1 MKIGAQVKKI
11 VVAAVAVL
19 TLSHASHAEERHALH
34 GLFCN
39 AEAQL
44 EQTLGHLRL
53 GLSPQLAAEAT
64 NGRSVVCV
72 HADRIRYVV
81 IRPIILGQ
89 VRHRG
94 TLLMKYS
101 ATLVGVDVGRNV
113 RPVEPDLPIFFLSGD
128 RIPGAVLSGNA

>member
-53 GLSPQLAAEAT
+53 GLSPQLAAEQRTGEVSSACMPI
-64 NGRSVVCV
+64 GYAMSLSVQSSSAKC
-72 HADRIRYVV
+72 
-81 IRPIILGQ
+81 
-89 VRHRG
+89 G
-94 TLLMKYS
+94 TAAFYS
-101 ATLVGVDVGRNV
+101 
-113 RPVEPDLPIFFLSGD
+113 
-128 RIPGAVLSGNA
+128 